1 MSNALSILR
10 SDLRGLRNNVMSS
23 VVVVGLILIP
33 LLFSTFNVLASWNP
47 FDNTDQLKI
56 AVASTDEG
64 HESDL
69 ASLKINLGDQVLS
82 QLSRND
88 QIDWVITA
96 EDEAIEGTKAGDYY
110 AAIVLPPTFSTDM
123 LTFYVEGSEPSTLDL
138 YTNEKKNALSTV
150 ITSQGAEGMISQI
163 NETFTRTI
171 SSVGLGLVSS
181 LDDYLEQDDTQ
192 AAIQRV
198 ESRVENVSTR
208 LHSGAQTV
216 RSLTGLLDTSIPL
229 VEGAGNIVEAAGGQF
244 DDPSS
249 QAGDGAGAA
258 SDLDS
263 TLRGATDSLETA
275 LDATGQSY
283 AAVGERLDELFDSA
297 DATSTSTASTF
308 RTMAQRVQEQVDF
321 FQSLRDSLESNVSGV
336 LPDVAEPGYE
346 RVLSRLDAAIDRST
360 DLHDNLAQTAE
371 DIEAGTSSSESSR
384 QDSRDAIS
392 RARAAVDDAVT
403 SYREDLKPQLDSLG
417 ETLDSLG
424 DNISSVREDLGDI
437 RGTISDSPGSV
448 GEALAR
454 TRDATATMADRL
466 DEHADRFSELQQA
479 LATAGDTGDFSRLAE
494 VVGSDPEALA
504 SQLAAPV
511 EVERDPVFPVASFG
525 VGMAPL
531 YTALALWIGAT
542 ITAVLV
548 RTGLP
553 EKKTAG
559 KDAAGSDGAASG
571 GDGGDGGDGDGN
583 DAAAAAA
590 GEDATTQDVAAA
602 EPSGASD
609 TSDTEPEY
617 TRAQQYF
624 GRFGIF
630 ALIGLA
636 QSTLAVLSLIFF
648 VEIDAAHPFLL
659 MICGW
664 ITSLVFMLVVYTLV
678 LSFGSAG
685 KAIAVLLLV
694 FQVSGAGGAYPL
706 PLLPQWFQ
714 NISPWLPA
722 THAIDAMRAAIAGVY
737 RGDLWIELG
746 LLLLFAVPALI
757 LGLVLRRLL
766 DGYNRKT
773 TEAIE
778 STKIMS

>member
-1 MSNALSILR
+1 MKILR
-10 SDLRGLRNNVMSS
+10 NDLRGLRNNVMSS

-249 QAGDGAGAA
+249 QAGGGAGAA

-275 LDATGQSY
+275 LNATGQSY

-297 DATSTSTASTF
+297 DATSTASTF
-308 RTMAQRVQEQVDF
+308 RTMAQRVQEQADF
-321 FQSLRDSLESNVSGV
+321 FQSLRDNLESNVSGV

-360 DLHDNLAQTAE
+360 DLHDNLAQTAA

-392 RARAAVDDAVT
+392 RARAAVTDAVT

-424 DNISSVREDLGDI
+424 DNIASVRADLGDI

-448 GEALAR
+448 GEALSR
-454 TRDATATMADRL
+454 TRDATATMAGRL
-466 DEHADRFSELQQA
+466 DEHAERFSELQRA

-511 EVERDPVFPVASFG
+511 EVERDPVFPVSSFG

-559 KDAAGSDGAASG
+559 KDAADAAGAASG
-571 GDGGDGGDGDGN
+571 GDGEGEGEGEGN
-583 DAAAAAA
+583 DTAAAA

-602 EPSGASD
+602 EPSGTPEASD
-609 TSDTEPEY
+609 SSDSSDAEPEY

-664 ITSLVFMLVVYTLV
+664 VTSLVFMLVVYTLV

-722 THAIDAMRAAIAGVY
+722 THAIDAMRAAIAGMY

-746 LLLLFAVPALI
+746 LLLLFAIPALI